1 MKSLRASLKEVW
13 NHLTWPDLVSTA
25 VAGGGLLAALFGL
38 QGGVFSFLKYLAVLE
53 GVYRLFQ
60 LFAWWRDRLLW
71 SLRNRLNVAYLYI
84 AVVPILSIVTLAVFT
99 GRILYS
105 QLGASLLPEAL
116 PQRIDM

>member
-13 NHLTWPDLVSTA
+13 NRLTWPDLVSTA

-38 QGGVFSFLKYLAVLE
+38 QGGVFSFLKYLAVLA
-53 GVYRLFQ
+53 GVYLLFR

-71 SLRNRLNVAYLYI
+71 SLRNRLIVAYLFI
-84 AVVPILSIVTLAVFT
+84 AVVPILSIVTLGFLA

-105 QLGASLLPEAL
+105 QLGAYLLHEEIGRAHV
-116 PQRIDM
+116 